1 MSATSEL
8 AADAEKV
15 RGMGDNHPPEPTPYD
30 AIKAHIDDLTEEAK
44 PWLTG
49 AEVTTEEQAETI
61 KRLKD
66 DFAKAHKAADAAR
79 VEENKPFDDGKA
91 AVQAKYAIL
100 ISDTKA
106 IKGKTVLALAA
117 LNEALTPYLRKKE
130 QEQQAEAKR
139 LRDIAEAAQQA
150 AIDAARTATG
160 DLEAKEEAEELITAA
175 SIAANDA
182 KRAETAKVQVRG
194 EGRAQGLR
202 SFWSAT
208 LVDRREALLH
218 YVKTWPPEIIT
229 ALEIL
234 ADQDVRA
241 GKRQIPGFDVIE
253 ERRVA

>member
-1 MSATSEL
+1 MSATAEL
-8 AADAEKV
+8 AAEAEV
-15 RGMGDNHPPEPTPYD
+15 AAGLGHNNPPETSPYD

-49 AEVTTEEQAETI
+49 AEVTTDEQAETI

-66 DFAKAHKAADAAR
+66 DFAKAHNAADDAR
-79 VEENKPFDDGKA
+79 IEENIPFDTGKA
-91 AVQAKYAIL
+91 AVQAKYAPL

-130 QEQQAEAKR
+130 LEQQAEAKR

-150 AIDAARTATG
+150 AIEAARAATG
-160 DLEAKEEAEELITAA
+160 DLEAKEDAEELITAA
-175 SIAANDA
+175 SLAANDA

-218 YVKTWPPEIIT
+218 YVKTWPPEIIA
-229 ALEIL
+229 ALEAL

-241 GKRQIPGFDVIE
+241 GKRQIPGFTVEE